1 MWQRNVVPFGQRS
14 VIFSLFFLTTAYLSR
29 VIRPSFGKSVSAS
42 PIKTFLCLINWIEE
56 SFWLVTSSTNQNSF
70 LGGVQ
75 MIPGRLYSLLRE
87 FTLVRSRGSVLVS
100 MISPENVTL
109 ERVVTAR
116 VHHPRFWIVVRISF
130 RYDISQ
136 HYQVN
141 EEEPLVDWNDNHV

>member
-29 VIRPSFGKSVSAS
+29 VIRPSFGKSVLAS

-56 SFWLVTSSTNQNSF
+56 SFWLVTPSTNQNSF

-75 MIPGRLYSLLRE
+75 MISGRLYSLRRE
-87 FTLVRSRGSVLVS
+87 FTLARSRGSVLVS
-100 MISPENVTL
+100 MIPPENVTP
-109 ERVVTAR
+109 ERVATAR
-116 VHHPRFWIVVRISF
+116 VHHPRFRIVVRLSF

-136 HYQVN
+136 HYHVN
-141 EEEPLVDWNDNHV
+141 EEKPLVDWNDNHD